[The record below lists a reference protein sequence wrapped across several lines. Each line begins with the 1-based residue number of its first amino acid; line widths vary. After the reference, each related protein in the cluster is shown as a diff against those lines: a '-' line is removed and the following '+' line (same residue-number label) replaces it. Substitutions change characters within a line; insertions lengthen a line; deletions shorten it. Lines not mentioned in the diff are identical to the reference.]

1 MTEREK
7 MLSGLLYDPSDP
19 ELSRQRDVARN
30 MAAAFNRTTEKR
42 NKTAGDFEG
51 AFGLDG

>member
-7 MLSGLLYDPSDP
+7 MLSGLLYDTSDP
-19 ELSRQRDVARN
+19 ELSRQRDVART
-30 MAAAFNRTTEKR
+30 M
-42 NKTAGDFEG
+42 AGDFEG